1 MNEDRLKGKWNQLKG
16 KVRERWG
23 KLTDDDIDVVQGRSE
38 QLSGKLQ
45 ERYGIAKDEAQ
56 RQIDDFMRKHEA
68 PAGGSQSPTAG
79 SRESKHEAPAGG
91 SQSPTGGSRERTTER

>member
-23 KLTDDDIDVVQGRSE
+23 KLTDDDIDVVQGRTE

-56 RQIDDFMRKHEA
+56 RQIDDFVRKHE
-68 PAGGSQSPTAG
+68 SPTATGREATQG
-79 SRESKHEAPAGG
+79 SPG
-91 SQSPTGGSRERTTER
+91 SQGSQGSRERTMDR